1 MSDIINGSA
10 SNLMK
15 KAYTSF
21 NALPDE
27 QWICDAIKKNQKCSQ
42 KQKVMLGINIGVK
55 EKLRYEHERDQKEI
69 ELCSV

>member
-15 KAYTSF
+15 IAYTGF

-27 QWICDAIKKNQKCSQ
+27 LRKCDI
-42 KQKVMLGINIGVK
+42 I
-55 EKLRYEHERDQKEI
+55 I
-69 ELCSV
+69 ELKDCIYGFSNCSLSYEKAKYCLCHVASD